1 MRFLLLIFF
10 SSPSLAE
17 GEVSSVNFL
26 ESLLSANFVVQ
37 ITFVILLMMSVT
49 SWALISH
56 KWVLF
61 KKIQKENKKLSDV
74 FVKAT
79 SFEEIC
85 HIARS
90 SEKAPLSQIF
100 SEGYNEM
107 QNVLKE
113 NKSGKP
119 SYYLDNIER
128 SLHKSTQN
136 QVAFLENGLGFL
148 ATAGNSC
155 PFIGLFGTVFG
166 IMDSFSEIA
175 AMGSASL
182 NVVAPGISEAL
193 IATGLG
199 LFAAIPASIFY
210 NTFINKIKILEL
222 EFNNFSTDFLNIA
235 KRNFFKE

>member
-1 MRFLLLIFF
+1 MKLLLLIFF
-10 SSPSLAE
+10 SFPSLAQE
-17 GEVSSVNFL
+17 EVSSVNFL
-26 ESLLSANFVVQ
+26 ESLLSANFIVQ
-37 ITFVILLMMSVT
+37 ITFIILFMMSIT
-49 SWALISH
+49 SWALIFH
-56 KWVLF
+56 KWILF
-61 KKIQKENKKLSDV
+61 KKIQKENKKLGDI

-79 SFEEIC
+79 SFEEIYQ
-85 HIARS
+85 IALS
-90 SEKAPLSQIF
+90 SKEAPLSQIF

-113 NKSGKP
+113 NKSNRP

-128 SLHKSTQN
+128 TLHKSTQN
-136 QVAFLENGLGFL
+136 QISFLENGLGFL

-166 IMDSFSEIA
+166 IMDSFSKIA
-175 AMGSASL
+175 TMGSASL

-210 NTFINKIKILEL
+210 NTFINKIKKLEL